1 MAAPV
6 LSERDLAV
14 LRSFARRID
23 PLDAGAHNN
32 LGVLYFQKGLIED
45 AMGAF
50 TRALELDPKM
60 QVAQRNLEIAYHKTG
75 YYDRRVAELT
85 ERLRVRPNDREARWE
100 LGRTYASLGQQDLV
114 RGHRVVDPRAGAGP
128 PEQRHSLLHRRN
140 LL

>member
-23 PLDAGAHNN
+23 PSDAGAHNN
-32 LGVLYFQKGLIED
+32 LGVLYYQKGLVDD

-60 QVAQRNLEIAYHKTG
+60 QVAQRNLDIAYRQTG
-75 YYDRRVAELT
+75 YYDRRGAELRG
-85 ERLRVRPNDREARWE
+85 RLRGRPGGPGRARGW
-100 LGRTYASLGQQDLV
+100 GG
-114 RGHRVVDPRAGAGP
+114 
-128 PEQRHSLLHRRN
+128 
-140 LL
+140 